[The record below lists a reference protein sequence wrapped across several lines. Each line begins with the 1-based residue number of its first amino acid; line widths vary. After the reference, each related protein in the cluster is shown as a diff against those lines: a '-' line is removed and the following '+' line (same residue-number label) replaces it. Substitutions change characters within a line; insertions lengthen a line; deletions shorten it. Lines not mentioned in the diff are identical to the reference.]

1 MRVAVF
7 YLPFQLYYFLTLS
20 QAFISTRRVSKFL
33 CCLEHSKNS
42 SIDSGL
48 ISEDLAVFVE
58 DASCI
63 WSSNIEE
70 EHNLT
75 VKHVSLKVP
84 KGSFVAVIG
93 EV

>member
-1 MRVAVF
+1 M
-7 YLPFQLYYFLTLS
+7 YIFLVTLL

-48 ISEDLAVFVE
+48 ISEDVAVFVE
-58 DASCI
+58 AASCI
-63 WSSNIEE
+63 WSSNVEE
-70 EHNLT
+70 GHNLT
-75 VKHVSLKVP
+75 IKNVSLKVP